1 MTYRAT
7 LYRTVVH
14 AVEIEFEGPPPS
26 EEWGYDAAYDEAL
39 AIARR
44 DGPNL
49 VFTKRFPAEYEVLD
63 LEVKR

>member
-7 LYRTVVH
+7 LYRTITH
-14 AVEIEFEGPPPS
+14 AVEIEFEGPK
-26 EEWGYDAAYDEAL
+26 EYEAARDEAL
-39 AIARR
+39 EIAKR

-49 VFTKRFPAEYEVLD
+49 VFTERFPAEYEVLD